1 MKMSRMQMNQYTIDL
16 KATIRRQKKI
26 IERQKVAMSHI
37 DVHNAMVRRIIEQT
51 LTKDRDQLPK
61 LMPMTPSSDTD

>member
-1 MKMSRMQMNQYTIDL
+1 MKMSKMQMNQYIKDL
-16 KATIRRQKKI
+16 IATIKRHKQI

-51 LTKDRDQLPK
+51 LTKDREQLPA
-61 LMPMTPSSDTD
+61 LMPMTPSSDSD

>member
-1 MKMSRMQMNQYTIDL
+1 MNQYTIDL

-37 DVHNAMVRRIIEQT
+37 DVHNAMVRRILEKT
-51 LTKDRDQLPK
+51 LTQDREELPK
-61 LMPMTPSSDTD
+61 LMPVTPSSDTD

>member
-1 MKMSRMQMNQYTIDL
+1 MNHYTIDL

-51 LTKDRDQLPK
+51 LTKDREQLPA
-61 LMPMTPSSDTD
+61 LMPMTSSSDSE